1 MTNLFHVARLIA
13 RHLSGKTDETE
24 EAELTR
30 WRNESAG
37 NERLFQEICQE
48 GNMTR
53 NILKRQDFST
63 EAGWIGVQRK
73 IRRQCA
79 RHRMLNVCKY
89 AAAIILPAAAAISI
103 FVVHMN
109 KVNETR
115 YLEAR
120 SMEQIMPGGNKAT
133 LTLDNGETFDLKS
146 SCGTEL
152 KEKDGTVI
160 QVDSAALHY
169 AGGEGRLSGRLAY
182 NKVSVPQGGEYRLT
196 LSDGSKL
203 YLNSLSSVR
212 FPARFAKDVRMVELE
227 GEAYFEVSRTGQPFM
242 VKTKG
247 MTVEVLGTSF
257 NISAY
262 EDEDCRTTLVS
273 GSVRVRTEKGEA
285 IVLKPSEQA
294 TVTRHGDGIEVR
306 NVDTSFYT
314 SWINGKI
321 NFRDQRLEDI
331 MKTLGRWYDMDVI
344 YADKAAKDMRFGCYV
359 NRYDN
364 ITPLV
369 ELLEQTGR
377 VSVDV
382 KGKTVRIFINH

>member
-1 MTNLFHVARLIA
+1 M
-13 RHLSGKTDETE
+13 
-24 EAELTR
+24 
-30 WRNESAG
+30 
-37 NERLFQEICQE
+37 
-48 GNMTR
+48 
-53 NILKRQDFST
+53 
-63 EAGWIGVQRK
+63 
-73 IRRQCA
+73 
-79 RHRMLNVCKY
+79 
-89 AAAIILPAAAAISI
+89 
-103 FVVHMN
+103 
-109 KVNETR
+109 
-115 YLEAR
+115 
-120 SMEQIMPGGNKAT
+120 T
-133 LTLDNGETFDLKS
+133 LT
-146 SCGTEL
+146 
-152 KEKDGTVI
+152 
-160 QVDSAALHY
+160 
-169 AGGEGRLSGRLAY
+169 
-182 NKVSVPQGGEYRLT
+182 
-196 LSDGSKL
+196 DGSKV

-344 YADKAAKDMRFGCYV
+344 YTDKAAKDMRFGCYV

>member
-1 MTNLFHVARLIA
+1 M
-13 RHLSGKTDETE
+13 
-24 EAELTR
+24 
-30 WRNESAG
+30 
-37 NERLFQEICQE
+37 
-48 GNMTR
+48 
-53 NILKRQDFST
+53 
-63 EAGWIGVQRK
+63 
-73 IRRQCA
+73 
-79 RHRMLNVCKY
+79 
-89 AAAIILPAAAAISI
+89 
-103 FVVHMN
+103 
-109 KVNETR
+109 
-115 YLEAR
+115 
-120 SMEQIMPGGNKAT
+120 
-133 LTLDNGETFDLKS
+133 
-146 SCGTEL
+146 
-152 KEKDGTVI
+152 
-160 QVDSAALHY
+160 
-169 AGGEGRLSGRLAY
+169 
-182 NKVSVPQGGEYRLT
+182 
-196 LSDGSKL
+196 
-203 YLNSLSSVR
+203 SSVR

-344 YADKAAKDMRFGCYV
+344 YTDKAAKDMRFGCYV